1 VTYRIAIGV
10 GCHRPGERAAVLDW
24 LSDGGY
30 DPVALA
36 DLTKVSDEVS
46 SRRIEAVVA
55 DMEFVGA
62 GEVPSLVRRLGVNRP
77 LVLIGDAGKAP
88 SGALRDLS
96 WLDRP
101 VTRDGLLLSVA
112 LALAEG
118 RPARRSPRRA
128 VERLTSSVDGVSAY
142 LLDVSSE
149 GVRVEIAG
157 LRPGALPPYFTL
169 RVPSFGL
176 RAAVRRVW
184 VTAPHAQGLW
194 CGGLVEGVL
203 PGSESTWSTLVAEAP
218 APQRLVGAG
227 RPLR

>member
-1 VTYRIAIGV
+1 LTHRISIGV

-24 LSDGGY
+24 LNDAGY
-30 DPVALA
+30 DPVPLLE
-36 DLTKVSDEVS
+36 LTRVLEEVAA
-46 SRRIEAVVA
+46 RRIEAVVA
-55 DMEFVGA
+55 DVEFVGT
-62 GEVPSLVRRLGVNRP
+62 GEVAGLVRRLGINRP
-77 LVLIGDAGKAP
+77 LVLIGDAGTAP

-112 LALAEG
+112 LSLAEG

-184 VTAPHAQGLW
+184 VTSPHAQGLW

-218 APQRLVGAG
+218 APQLRVGSYA
-227 RPLR
+227 RSR

>member
-1 VTYRIAIGV
+1 VTHRIAIGV
-10 GCHRPGERAAVLDW
+10 GCHRPSERAAVLDW
-24 LSDGGY
+24 LNDGGY
-30 DPVALA
+30 DPVPLA
-36 DLTKVSDEVS
+36 DLSRVSDEVL
-46 SRRIEAVVA
+46 SRRIEVVVA
-55 DMEFVGA
+55 DVEFVGS
-62 GEVPSLVRRLGVNRP
+62 GEVASLVRRLGANRP
-77 LVLIGDAGKAP
+77 LVLIGDEGMG
-88 SGALRDLS
+88 SSVALRDLS
-96 WLDRP
+96 WIDRP

-184 VTAPHAQGLW
+184 VTAPYTHGLW

-203 PGSESTWSTLVAEAP
+203 PGSESSWATLVAEAP
-218 APQRLVGAG
+218 SPQQRFGSPV
-227 RPLR
+227 RIR